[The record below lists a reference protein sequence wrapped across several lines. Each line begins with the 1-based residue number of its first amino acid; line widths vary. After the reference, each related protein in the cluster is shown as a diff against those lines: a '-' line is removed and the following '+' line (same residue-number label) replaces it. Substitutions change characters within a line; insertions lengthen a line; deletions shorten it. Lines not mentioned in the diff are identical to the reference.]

1 MKMKAIALAVLAA
14 ALACGCDSSYRY
26 ERITS
31 QENGTAKA
39 WKAYVK
45 WPDGTAKE
53 VHVKTW
59 RELLSPHDSPDRSYF
74 NREFESKF
82 MTLVSTDGKTYV
94 VPYRDVVLVK
104 E

>member
-1 MKMKAIALAVLAA
+1 MKTKAIALAVLAA

-26 ERITS
+26 ESITS

-45 WPDGTAKE
+45 WPDGSTKE
-53 VHVKTW
+53 VQVKQW
-59 RELLSPHDSPDRSYF
+59 REMSQNDAPRESYMDRD
-74 NREFESKF
+74 FEAKF